1 MKKILFS
8 LVLLVLSYLS
18 SAAVRLPSII
28 GSHMVLQQNAQVKL
42 WGWSAPAETVTI
54 NVSWDTATYKVVASR
69 GARWMTSIKTPAAGG
84 PYTIRIKA
92 SNEIILDDV
101 LIGEVWLCGGQ
112 SNMEWGGDQ
121 GLPQSKEES
130 PQATNNK
137 IRFFMYPNQP
147 HPLLKTMCLQG
158 GWYAVLKKCCISVQ

>member
-1 MKKILFS
+1 
-8 LVLLVLSYLS
+8 
-18 SAAVRLPSII
+18 
-28 GSHMVLQQNAQVKL
+28 
-42 WGWSAPAETVTI
+42 
-54 NVSWDTATYKVVASR
+54 
-69 GARWMTSIKTPAAGG
+69 MTSIKTPAAGG

-137 IRFFMYPNQP
+137 IRFFYVPKSTSSTPQDDVSARWVVCSPEEMLHFSAIGYFFGKLDFQ
-147 HPLLKTMCLQG
+147 
-158 GWYAVLKKCCISVQ
+158 